1 MEQGSPTPMGGNPS
15 PAPAAAP
22 APTPMPVA
30 ATPAPL
36 PAPAP
41 ESMASGGATG
51 GGGGIRD
58 FFSDVNLV
66 DIAISAFIVAGVLY
80 SIHYFKFMMTLEK
93 TGYSD
98 LSSRMGK
105 LESAVTAQQ
114 AELNATGGMNGKR
127 RRPVMRLG

>member
-1 MEQGSPTPMGGNPS
+1 MGGNPS

-30 ATPAPL
+30 ATPASM
-36 PAPAP
+36 PAPATA
-41 ESMASGGATG
+41 SMASGGATG
-51 GGGGIRD
+51 GGGGGIRE

-93 TGYSD
+93 TGYAD